1 MIKQLA
7 VISFHS
13 DRQKI
18 ETDVTIKTE
27 EHDYF
32 QTFVVLCC
40 VVFLPRLLNPR
51 EKSNS
56 LLMTIE
62 NNKGAMTHDGQKI
75 ETDVII
81 KTEEHDYF

>member
-1 MIKQLA
+1 MHFFIMHFLKTPL
-7 VISFHS
+7 FHYALL
-13 DRQKI
+13 QN
-18 ETDVTIKTE
+18 TE
-27 EHDYF
+27 PNSP
-32 QTFVVLCC
+32 LM
-40 VVFLPRLLNPR
+40 NPR